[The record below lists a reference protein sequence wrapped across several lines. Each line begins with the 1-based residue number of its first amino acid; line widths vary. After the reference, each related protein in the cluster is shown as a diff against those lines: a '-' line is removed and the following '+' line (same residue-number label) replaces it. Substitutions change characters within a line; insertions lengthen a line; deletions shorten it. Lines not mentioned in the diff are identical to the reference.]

1 MNVFVEMDMIRMCC
15 DYTMLFTVI
24 FLYPVQTL
32 KQYKAA
38 KLTPIEAGCC
48 RPPSE

>member
-1 MNVFVEMDMIRMCC
+1 MNVFFEMDMIRMWSNH
-15 DYTMLFTVI
+15 TMLFTVI

-48 RPPSE
+48 RPPFE